1 MDYSINI
8 LVVDD
13 MPTSRVYFKRT
24 LKKLGFNNVV
34 AVGDGMAALDE
45 YKENEFDLVIA
56 DWMMPNM
63 DGLALFRALN
73 QGEFLKRIPF
83 IMVSV
88 EKEKERIVEALRTGI
103 DHYILKPVEPEQL
116 EAKIKEVWG
125 EMVC

>member
-13 MPTSRVYFKRT
+13 LPTSRVYFKRI

-34 AVGDGMAALDE
+34 VVGDGMAALDE
-45 YKENEFDLVIA
+45 YKLNEFDLVIA
-56 DWMMPNM
+56 DWKMPSM
-63 DGLALFRALN
+63 DGLGLFKALN
-73 QGEFLKRIPF
+73 HGEFLKRIPF

-88 EKEKERIVEALRTGI
+88 EKEKEKIVEALQAGV

-116 EAKIKEVWG
+116 EAKIKEVLS
-125 EMVC
+125 EMVY